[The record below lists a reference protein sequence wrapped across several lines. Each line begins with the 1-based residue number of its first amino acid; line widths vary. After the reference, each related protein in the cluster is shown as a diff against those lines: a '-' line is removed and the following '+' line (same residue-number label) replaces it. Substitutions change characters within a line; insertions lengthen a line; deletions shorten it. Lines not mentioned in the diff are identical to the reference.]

1 VPQILP
7 HVKAG
12 RLRAIGVG
20 YPARLNALPD
30 VPAIAETIPGFN
42 NSGYYGLLG
51 PPGIDRTIVGHL
63 NAELTK
69 AFDNAETV
77 RRLEANGLVAKT
89 STPQEFGELIRKDL
103 VLWRDVI
110 KKAGISVDAV
120 E

>member
-1 VPQILP
+1 VQ

-20 YPARLNALPD
+20 HPVRLNALPD

-51 PPGIDRTIVGHL
+51 PPGISRVIVERL
-63 NAELTK
+63 NGELTK
-69 AFDNAETV
+69 AFVQAETV
-77 RRLEANGLVAKT
+77 RRLESNGLVAKT
-89 STPQEFGELIRKDL
+89 STPQEFGELVRKDL
-103 VLWRDVI
+103 VLWRNVI
-110 KKAGISVDAV
+110 KTAGISVQSV